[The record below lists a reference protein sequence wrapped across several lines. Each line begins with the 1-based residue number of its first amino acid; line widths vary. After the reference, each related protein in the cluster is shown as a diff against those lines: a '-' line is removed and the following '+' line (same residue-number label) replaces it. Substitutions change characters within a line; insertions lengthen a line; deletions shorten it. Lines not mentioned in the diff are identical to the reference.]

1 MNFRLATH
9 LFANKKLQEFPIF
22 CFFFQLLQVAISL
35 CRNFEQFAR
44 KILLLPMLLSPTNF
58 NIQPSMLAV
67 VLMLRYQGEDDCSQS
82 EAQCAGFRLFCSIIF
97 HMYTKEDDCSQS
109 SMCIYHIYTFSPP
122 PSGSSIFADIL
133 RQVPFK

>member
-1 MNFRLATH
+1 M
-9 LFANKKLQEFPIF
+9 FANKKLQEFPNF
-22 CFFFQLLQVAISL
+22 CFFFQLLQVAICL

-44 KILLLPMLLSPTNF
+44 KILLLPMLLLSPTNF

-82 EAQCAGFRLFCSIIF
+82 EAYCAGFRLFCSIIF
-97 HMYTKEDDCSQS
+97 HMYTKEVITS

-122 PSGSSIFADIL
+122 PSGSSMFADIL